1 MTRHSTFPDDSLP
14 VIQSAIA
21 MLGGKQVLGLGS
33 NVPLD
38 LHERLVAG
46 LPLAAVKHLIA
57 SVPFIA
63 TEERFYKIL
72 GLKLATYRRRRTMGK
87 ETLSS
92 EQSQRLWRFAVAMS
106 RATET
111 LGDAEVAADWMT
123 AQIVPLAWETPLD
136 FMGTEIGGMLVLRV
150 LGQIEAGSF

>member
-1 MTRHSTFPDDSLP
+1 MTRHSPFPDDSLP
-14 VIQSAIA
+14 VIENAIA
-21 MLGGKQVLGLGS
+21 LLGGKQVLGLGS

-46 LPLAAVKHLIA
+46 LPLTAVEHLIA
-57 SVPFIA
+57 SVPFLA
-63 TEERFYKIL
+63 AHERFHKVS
-72 GLKLATYRRRRTMGK
+72 GLRLATYRRHLTMGK

-92 EQSQRLWRFAVAMS
+92 EQSQRIWRFAVAMCQ
-106 RATET
+106 AAAT
-111 LGDAEVAADWMT
+111 LGDLEVAADWMT
-123 AQIVPLAWETPLD
+123 AQILPLAWETPLD